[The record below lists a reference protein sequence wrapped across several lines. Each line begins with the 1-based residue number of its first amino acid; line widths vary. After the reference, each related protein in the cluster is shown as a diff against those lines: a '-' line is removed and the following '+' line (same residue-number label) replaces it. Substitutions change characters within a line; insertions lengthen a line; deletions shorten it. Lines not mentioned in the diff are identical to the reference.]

1 MDGRALNET
10 AWYHYVHMAFKA
22 DYQGGK
28 TTDQLLDQYGV
39 KGHLDERFRFQR
51 ARVPVARRPGRR
63 EPEGMEAGL
72 SRR

>member
-1 MDGRALNET
+1 MGGRALYET
-10 AWYHYVHMAFKA
+10 AWYDYIHMAFHA
-22 DYQGGK
+22 DYHGGK
-28 TTDQLLDQYGV
+28 TTDQLLDQGV